1 MKYEIVHGKIYLFKK
16 KKKKKKIDGVNWRTD
31 FANKVLDSKKRYID
45 IVAYIIEILSDIFR
59 S

>member
-16 KKKKKKIDGVNWRTD
+16 KKKKIDGINWRTD
-31 FANKVLDSKKRYID
+31 FANKVLDSKERYID

>member
-1 MKYEIVHGKIYLFKK
+1 MKLFMGKFTSS
-16 KKKKKKIDGVNWRTD
+16 KKKKIDGVNWRTD
-31 FANKVLDSKKRYID
+31 FANKVLDSKERYID

>member
-1 MKYEIVHGKIYLFKK
+1 MKLFMGKFTSSK

-31 FANKVLDSKKRYID
+31 FANKVLDSKERYID

>member
-1 MKYEIVHGKIYLFKK
+1 MKYEIVHGKIYLF
-16 KKKKKKIDGVNWRTD
+16 KKKKKIDGVNWRTD